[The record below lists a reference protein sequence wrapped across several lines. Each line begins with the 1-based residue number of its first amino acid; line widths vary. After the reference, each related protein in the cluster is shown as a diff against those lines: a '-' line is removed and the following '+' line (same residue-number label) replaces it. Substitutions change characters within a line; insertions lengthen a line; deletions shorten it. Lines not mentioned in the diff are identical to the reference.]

1 MKRWDEGKIGKALW
15 YCSLKLIWKSK
26 GCHKGKYVGGT
37 ATGLFWNVSKGT
49 GKVLTGHGTVV
60 VDLETEETVCK
71 FNMENY
77 RPPAWAIE
85 SFARRILPDI
95 QKFYSHEENQR
106 KHEKW
111 KKNKT
116 RINSKN
122 RGWDGIIVLPSAVIV
137 SPILNVL
144 IYNYHMHRGLADAE
158 FPRRR
163 THRCPVF
170 YQVKGQLTGP
180 LLHVPFD
187 SAPLLSHTMH
197 HHYMPGFPA
206 AEHRLFPCHGN
217 HFLV

>member
-1 MKRWDEGKIGKALW
+1 MCLSSRWQPHFRSNADRAYNTLHFASKVVCQRGYPLWKPLFCREAGIACIDAAVPLPSKNEIGGIGQPVPGADLCA
-15 YCSLKLIWKSK
+15 YLLIWP
-26 GCHKGKYVGGT
+26 
-37 ATGLFWNVSKGT
+37 
-49 GKVLTGHGTVV
+49 LT
-60 VDLETEETVCK
+60 
-71 FNMENY
+71 
-77 RPPAWAIE
+77 
-85 SFARRILPDI
+85 
-95 QKFYSHEENQR
+95 
-106 KHEKW
+106 
-111 KKNKT
+111 
-116 RINSKN
+116 
-122 RGWDGIIVLPSAVIV
+122 V
-137 SPILNVL
+137 SPILTVL
-144 IYNYHMHRGLADAE
+144 IYYFHMHRGLADAE

>member
-1 MKRWDEGKIGKALW
+1 MLFAIYPPSLPKPVRLFAHSHSQKPVRFPAGQNECVHHATPSFYPPDVAAGITHYTFVPKVVCQRVPLWKPYFVGVCSHTSSKMQNKRHRPARSRC
-15 YCSLKLIWKSK
+15 CSIPLI
-26 GCHKGKYVGGT
+26 CLH
-37 ATGLFWNVSKGT
+37 GL
-49 GKVLTGHGTVV
+49 L
-60 VDLETEETVCK
+60 
-71 FNMENY
+71 
-77 RPPAWAIE
+77 
-85 SFARRILPDI
+85 IL
-95 QKFYSHEENQR
+95 
-106 KHEKW
+106 
-111 KKNKT
+111 
-116 RINSKN
+116 
-122 RGWDGIIVLPSAVIV
+122 
-137 SPILNVL
+137 SPILTVL
-144 IYNYHMHRGLADAE
+144 FYHFCMHRGLADAE